1 MEITQRKQHIEKVF
15 DFLEQTH
22 LNLYHHISK
31 EEFKKCQSKF
41 AQTAEFLETEQ
52 FEAGMLRLFH
62 LFFDAHTFYDVKFD
76 SIRIPIV
83 FHETKLFLISE
94 GSCVEVTHVNGFAV
108 NAVIEELKKLL
119 SYEVVEEWTF
129 WQLRKLIVSPKA
141 LRMIGMSHKDD
152 SIVMRTVRGN
162 DFVFEHTNKIENIQ
176 RTGNTQ
182 IASNKERRKYYCFE
196 CINGEVLYIRYTS
209 CQEDEAY
216 PFATFV
222 EDIQKSCSYSTKACI
237 VDVRNNPGGSD
248 MVIKPLIKYLSD
260 KQMPTYVLMNGRTF
274 SSGTFAVADLKRYA
288 NATILGTPCGQ
299 PTKRYGQCKR
309 VVVDD
314 YVIGCSMKY
323 FDFAAEKTECEDRCY
338 YWDTFDYDGAI
349 QPDVLIKQ
357 ELDTYTDG
365 IDYQLQKTIKYIEN
379 EML

>member
-1 MEITQRKQHIEKVF
+1 MEINQRKQHIEKVF

-31 EEFKKCQSKF
+31 YEFKKCQSQF
-41 AQTAEFLETEQ
+41 AQTAEFLEIEQ

-62 LFFDAHTFYDVKFD
+62 FFFDAHTFYGVKFD

-83 FHETKLFLISE
+83 FHEKELFLISE
-94 GSCVEVTHVNGFAV
+94 GTCVEVTHVNGFAV
-108 NAVIEELKKLL
+108 NSVIEELKKLI
-119 SYEVVEEWTF
+119 SYEVEEEWTF

-141 LRMIGMSHKDD
+141 LRMIGMSYKDN
-152 SIVMRTVRGN
+152 SIVMRTVHGN
-162 DFVFEHTNKIENIQ
+162 NFVFENTHKIEN
-176 RTGNTQ
+176 TQ
-182 IASNKERRKYYCFE
+182 ISPNKERPKYYNFKW
-196 CINGEVLYIRYTS
+196 INRELLYIRYAA
-209 CQEDEAY
+209 CQEDESY
-216 PFATFV
+216 QFAAFV
-222 EDIQKSCSYSTKACI
+222 EDIQKSCSDSAKAFI

-248 MVIKPLIKYLSD
+248 MVIKPLIKYLSY

-309 VVVDD
+309 VVIDD

-338 YWDTFDYDGAI
+338 YCDTFDYNGAI

-357 ELDTYTDG
+357 ELGAYTDG